1 MKFCLTWEEPPSS
14 EWQILVMKYLPN
26 IGHISYNWEGLRN
39 GVSPAI
45 SINKDITAVSD
56 SGPPDVTCWA
66 CSVLRKTN
74 TVDLA
79 PIRLPLLPTVSKEQG
94 CEEIKSGC
102 WLWLAE
108 MHMKGI
114 VSVSPSLASSN
125 TQKWVKFLNLRYLV
139 FLN

>member
-56 SGPPDVTCWA
+56 SVPPDVTCWA

-79 PIRLPLLPTVSKEQG
+79 PIRLPLLPPVSKELRMWRNQIRMLTLVSWDAYERN
-94 CEEIKSGC
+94 CFSKPISC
-102 WLWLAE
+102 IFQYTE
-108 MHMKGI
+108 M
-114 VSVSPSLASSN
+114 S
-125 TQKWVKFLNLRYLV
+125 
-139 FLN
+139 